1 MSLVFERDSGI
12 GIGGQAGCLGSLSKR
27 RGVDARLVD
36 KSAYLYFVINK
47 QFRHEFSIV
56 VGLIRFLLNQK
67 SVADY

>member
-1 MSLVFERDSGI
+1 MSLVFVRDSGI
-12 GIGGQAGCLGSLSKR
+12 GIGGQAGRLGSLSKR

-47 QFRHEFSIV
+47 RFSHEFSIV